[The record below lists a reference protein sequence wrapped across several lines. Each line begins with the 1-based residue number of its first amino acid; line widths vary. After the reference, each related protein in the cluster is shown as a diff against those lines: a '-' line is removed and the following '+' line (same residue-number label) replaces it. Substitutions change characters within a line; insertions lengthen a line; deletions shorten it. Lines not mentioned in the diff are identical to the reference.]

1 MGTDVDALFKLPLG
15 EFTSA
20 RNALAARLKKAGQQT
35 EAAEAKA
42 LAKPS
47 VSAWVVN
54 QLYWRHGYLFGRLI
68 DAGERLR
75 RAQTTQQTSSAAR
88 ELVNARRD
96 VVAALMTTAA
106 EILHQA
112 GYSDTRDV
120 MRRVTSTLEALSA
133 YGSLTGAPS
142 PGRLTVDLEP
152 PGFETLAGLVPRR
165 DAIKPRATESPPSV
179 RQQLGAK
186 ESKRGHEQQRLS
198 AAAKSAVR
206 ETEREL
212 SVARKQSERAAAS
225 LKAAAAHAKRSEGQ
239 RAKLEKQLAAAAK
252 EADAAQQSARVADA
266 EAREASLGVESA
278 ERQLQLARSRLE
290 QLASKQD

>member
-75 RAQTTQQTSSAAR
+75 RAQTTQQTSSPAR
-88 ELVNARRD
+88 ELVNARRE

-106 EILHQA
+106 DILREG

-142 PGRLTVDLEP
+142 AGRLTVDLEP
-152 PGFETLAGLVPRR
+152 PGFETLAGLAPRR
-165 DAIKPRATESPPSV
+165 DASKLRATESAATV
-179 RQQLGAK
+179 RQSSAK
-186 ESKRGHEQQRLS
+186 EAKRGHEQQRLS

-212 SVARKQSERAAAS
+212 SVARKQAERAAAN
-225 LKAAAAHAKRSEGQ
+225 LKTAATHAKKSEGQ

-252 EADAAQQSARVADA
+252 KADAAQQGARAADA
-266 EAREASLGVESA
+266 EAQEANLAVESA

-290 QLASKQD
+290 QLVGTRD

>member
-1 MGTDVDALFKLPLG
+1 MGTDVDSLFKLPLG

-20 RNALAARLKKAGQQT
+20 RNALAARLKKAGQPT

-75 RAQTTQQTSSAAR
+75 HAQTTQQTSGPAR

-96 VVAALMTTAA
+96 VVATLMATAA
-106 EILHQA
+106 DILREG

-133 YGSLTGAPS
+133 YGSLAGAPS
-142 PGRLTVDLEP
+142 AGRLTVDLEP

-165 DAIKPRATESPPSV
+165 DAIKLRSTESPPSV
-179 RQQLGAK
+179 RQSGAK
-186 ESKRGHEQQRLS
+186 ESKRGHERRRLS

-212 SVARKQSERAAAS
+212 GVARKQSERAAAR
-225 LKAAAAHAKRSEGQ
+225 LKAAATHAKRSEGQ
-239 RAKLEKQLAAAAK
+239 RVKLEKQLAAAAK
-252 EADAAQQSARVADA
+252 EADAAQQSARAADA
-266 EAREASLGVESA
+266 EAREAGLAVESA
-278 ERQLQLARSRLE
+278 ERQLQLARTRLE
-290 QLASKQD
+290 QLAGKQD

>member
-20 RNALAARLKKAGQQT
+20 RNALAARLKKAGQRT

-75 RAQTTQQTSSAAR
+75 RAQTTQQTSSPAR
-88 ELVNARRD
+88 ELVNARRE

-106 EILHQA
+106 DILREG

-120 MRRVTSTLEALSA
+120 VRRVTSTLEALSA

-142 PGRLTVDLEP
+142 AGRLTVDLEP
-152 PGFETLAGLVPRR
+152 PGFEIPSPIGVSGGTNTTQFPITR
-165 DAIKPRATESPPSV
+165 DSQPLTPGPYAIGV
-179 RQQLGAK
+179 
-186 ESKRGHEQQRLS
+186 
-198 AAAKSAVR
+198 
-206 ETEREL
+206 
-212 SVARKQSERAAAS
+212 
-225 LKAAAAHAKRSEGQ
+225 
-239 RAKLEKQLAAAAK
+239 
-252 EADAAQQSARVADA
+252 
-266 EAREASLGVESA
+266 GVEGG
-278 ERQLQLARSRLE
+278 
-290 QLASKQD
+290 ASMQGGFFTVN

>member
-75 RAQTTQQTSSAAR
+75 RAQTTQQTSSPAR
-88 ELVNARRD
+88 ELVNARRE

-106 EILHQA
+106 DILREG

-120 MRRVTSTLEALSA
+120 VRRVTSTLEALSA

-142 PGRLTVDLEP
+142 AGRLTVDLEP

-165 DAIKPRATESPPSV
+165 DASKLRATESAPV
-179 RQQLGAK
+179 RQLTAK
-186 ESKRGHEQQRLS
+186 EAKRGHEQQRLS

-212 SVARKQSERAAAS
+212 SVARKQAERAAAN
-225 LKAAAAHAKRSEGQ
+225 LKTAATHAKKSEGQ

-252 EADAAQQSARVADA
+252 KADAAQQSARAADA
-266 EAREASLGVESA
+266 EAQEANLAVQSA

-290 QLASKQD
+290 QLVGTQD

>member
-1 MGTDVDALFKLPLG
+1 MCATNWSAFSVSHGHRRPRGVGRSCRGSEMGTDVDALFKLPLG
-15 EFTSA
+15 EFTSE
-20 RNALAARLKKAGQQT
+20 RHALAARLKKAGQQT

-75 RAQTTQQTSSAAR
+75 HAQTTQQTSSPAR
-88 ELVNARRD
+88 ELVNARRE

-106 EILHQA
+106 DILREG

-142 PGRLTVDLEP
+142 AGRP
-152 PGFETLAGLVPRR
+152 HRR
-165 DAIKPRATESPPSV
+165 HLHARA
-179 RQQLGAK
+179 
-186 ESKRGHEQQRLS
+186 
-198 AAAKSAVR
+198 
-206 ETEREL
+206 
-212 SVARKQSERAAAS
+212 
-225 LKAAAAHAKRSEGQ
+225 
-239 RAKLEKQLAAAAK
+239 
-252 EADAAQQSARVADA
+252 
-266 EAREASLGVESA
+266 
-278 ERQLQLARSRLE
+278 RQLRGL
-290 QLASKQD
+290 